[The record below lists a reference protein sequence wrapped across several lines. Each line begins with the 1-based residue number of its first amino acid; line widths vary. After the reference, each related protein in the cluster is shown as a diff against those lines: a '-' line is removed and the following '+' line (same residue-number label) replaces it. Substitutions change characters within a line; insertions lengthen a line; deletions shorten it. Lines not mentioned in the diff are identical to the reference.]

1 MKNSRMIDI
10 MEAAMHNLPHQ
21 NFLQTALMSCL
32 IFGAASG
39 VAMAQDVAESAA
51 SDVMAA
57 VADAAA
63 IQQTTRQGGLEIAK
77 EAALAAAD
85 YFAEGN
91 YEKSV
96 AKYLEA
102 IDALT
107 QSNSEAIPPEY
118 VAEQLEIARKSL
130 ANAYSQ
136 WS

>member
-1 MKNSRMIDI
+1 MIDI

-21 NFLQTALMSCL
+21 NFLQTALMPCL
-32 IFGAASG
+32 ILGAASG
-39 VAMAQDVAESAA
+39 VAMAQDVASSDTSKAPAA
-51 SDVMAA
+51 VAQP

-63 IQQTTRQGGLEIAK
+63 IQATTRQGGIDIAK

-107 QSNSEAIPPEY
+107 QSDSEAIPPEY
-118 VAEQLEIARKSL
+118 IAEQLQLAKKSL